1 MWNYFLTKAYAYT
14 INVPI
19 ANNCDKDGKKIPDG
33 SGGFDCTNYNNFTDY
48 FLDLINYA
56 VNIAFALATL
66 VIIFGAFKYV
76 TSGGEDA
83 KAKDGKDIIVGA
95 LVGLALLLLIKVI
108 IPLLGFGE

>member
-1 MWNYFLTKAYAYT
+1 MWDKLLIKAHAYT

-19 ANNCDKDGKKIPDG
+19 AKKANGDPRTEYD
-33 SGGFDCTNYNNFTDY
+33 NFTQY

-76 TSGGEDA
+76 TSGGDDA
-83 KAKDGKDIIVGA
+83 KAKDGKDVIVGA
-95 LVGLALLLLIKVI
+95 LVGLALLLLIKLI
-108 IPLLGFGE
+108 IPLLGLTEPSTG